1 MSEDFKEITWT
12 TQLEEHF
19 ASTGE
24 KAHCLSWCH
33 KKAEE
38 KYSRLRTFIDLP
50 VIALS
55 SICGFLQV
63 GSETM
68 FNDSQTSSIALG
80 SLSLFTAL
88 LASTQTYFK
97 FAARAENHR
106 LVAIQWS
113 RLYRFLQ
120 IEMSLPRDER
130 KPPHDLLRDTK
141 DTVDR
146 LQEISPL
153 IPPDVIDMFKT
164 NFAKEKEISKPEE
177 TNGLEKI
184 TIYTENPLRKVDSF
198 VSIDGT
204 PNPGNPRRKQAER
217 QTDGD
222 AQLQGAPET
231 AR

>member
-204 PNPGNPRRKQAER
+204 PNPGHPRRKQAER
-217 QTDGD
+217 QADGD
-222 AQLQGAPET
+222 AQLQGASET
-231 AR
+231 PS